1 MNENNQLSQIVTAIS
16 FTIAAIL
23 LTLIFSYSYLLSQI
37 VAEKKQ
43 LTEEFITM
51 RNQLG
56 EERQKRQ
63 KLEENNQQLRT
74 QLSKKE
80 EEIEKYQVQ
89 LQETEKRRL
98 ECQELI
104 GDEDGENQTSA
115 CQVVHKEVS
124 SELIRQAAQNLLSV
138 KTTDRFKG
146 FSILMNHIEYIDDRL
161 QREIIEFYL
170 KEMDKKNEDGVYYAT
185 FILSW
190 LKPNILREYETQIR
204 EWYHAISKNSDWQ
217 RTAYRY
223 CQLEKRMNDYSE

>member
-1 MNENNQLSQIVTAIS
+1 MNENNQLTQIVTAIS

-56 EERQKRQ
+56 EERENRQ
-63 KLEENNQQLRT
+63 KLAENNQQLKT
-74 QLSKKE
+74 QLAKKE
-80 EEIEKYQVQ
+80 EEIERLQLQ

-104 GDEDGENQTSA
+104 GDEEGENQTLA
-115 CQVVHKEVS
+115 CQVVNKEVS
-124 SELIRQAAQNLLSV
+124 SEFIRQAAQDLISV

-146 FSILMNHIEYIDDRL
+146 FSILMNHIEYLNDQL
-161 QREIIEFYL
+161 QREITEFYL
-170 KEMDKKNEDGVYYAT
+170 EKMDKKNEDGVYYAT
-185 FILSW
+185 FILSR
-190 LKPNILREYETQIR
+190 LKPSILREYETRIR
-204 EWYHAISKNSDWQ
+204 EWYHPISQNSGWQ
-217 RTAYRY
+217 RTLYRY